1 MRKLWML
8 VTAIVFSSPLLA
20 QKDSAKKLDPV
31 IVTANKFE
39 QKQSTTG
46 KVVTVITKEQ
56 IEKSAGKTVA
66 QVLNEQAGIIING
79 AYNSPGTVQSVFMRG
94 ANVGRVQILMDG
106 IPVNDPSNVTN
117 DFDLNFF
124 SINDVERIEICKG
137 AQSTLYGSDAI
148 AGVINI
154 ITVKKDIS
162 KPFNLKATSSFG
174 NKSTTR
180 NNVQVFGKAGEF
192 TYTTRFAK
200 LTTNGFSAAYDSTG
214 KNNYDNDGYNGD
226 VINASVQYQV
236 SSAFALRTFIQNSQ
250 YKAGVDASVFKDKRD
265 YFIKNKNFFT
275 GAGFNYKHKVFS
287 ITGNYQYGE
296 LRRLYDDNAS
306 IPGATTFSLNDYN
319 GRTQFAEL
327 YGNVTLAKGLTLL
340 AGGDYRYSNMDNTY
354 KSDGPFGPYNSGFP
368 DTSMNLIS
376 AYASL
381 YYTYGNFTIEVGGR
395 YNDHSKYGTNYTY
408 TINPSLKIDD
418 HLRIFGSIATGFK
431 APSLYQLFAGVNPS
445 NPSLNAGPGNPDLK
459 AEKSINYELGLQQSY
474 TAFNHR
480 LVGFYRDIK
489 DGIDYQTNQ
498 SPKPSIYFNY
508 ANQIV
513 RGLEYEAN
521 VRPFKGFNLTANYT
535 WISPDDY
542 TQNRVT
548 TNDTLYDYV
557 LRRPNHSLNVTAG
570 YDILPGLYVSVSGKY
585 VSSRYDV
592 GGYKKN
598 DIKLSDYTIFN
609 AYAEYKMNDM
619 IKLFADVQ
627 NFTNKKFFDL
637 RGYTSI
643 PVLVQ
648 AGLTFNL

>member
-1 MRKLWML
+1 MKRSWML
-8 VTAIVFSSPLLA
+8 VTAILFSSSLLA
-20 QKDSAKKLDPV
+20 QDSVKTLDPV
-31 IVTANKFE
+31 VTTANKFE

-46 KVVTVITKEQ
+46 KVITVITKEQ

-66 QVLNEQAGIIING
+66 QVLNEQVGITING

-106 IPVNDPSNVTN
+106 IPVNDPSNITN

-154 ITVKKDIS
+154 ITVKRDIS

-180 NNVQVFGKAGEF
+180 NNVQFFGKAGKF

-214 KNNYDNDGYNGD
+214 TKNYDNDGYNGD
-226 VINASVQYQV
+226 VINVSVQYQAT
-236 SSAFALRTFIQNSQ
+236 SALAVKTFIQNSQ
-250 YKAGVDASVFKDKRD
+250 YKAGVDASVFTDKRD
-265 YFIKNKNFFT
+265 YFIKNKNLFT
-275 GAGFNYKHKVFS
+275 GAGFTYKHKIFS
-287 ITGNYQYGE
+287 ITGNYQYGQ

-306 IPGATTFSLNDYN
+306 IPAATAFILNDYN

-327 YGNVTLAKGLTLL
+327 YGNITIVKGLTLL
-340 AGGDYRYSNMDNTY
+340 AGGDYRYSNMSNTY
-354 KSDGPFGPYNSGFP
+354 KSDGPFGPYNSSFP

-408 TINPSLKIDD
+408 TINPSFKVDD
-418 HLRIFGSIATGFK
+418 HLRIFGSIASGFK
-431 APSLYQLFAGVNPS
+431 APSLYQLYAGQPSPFAS
-445 NPSLNAGPGNPDLK
+445 GNPDLK
-459 AEKSINYELGLQQSY
+459 AEKSLNYELGIQQSY
-474 TAFNHR
+474 TVFSHR

-489 DGIDYQTNQ
+489 DGIDYDNVNA
-498 SPKPSIYFNY
+498 KYFNY

-513 RGLEYEAN
+513 RGLEYEVN
-521 VRPFKGFNLTANYT
+521 VLPFKGFNLTANYT
-535 WISPDDY
+535 WINPDDY
-542 TQNRVT
+542 NQNRIT
-548 TNDTLYDYV
+548 AKDTLYDYV

-598 DIKLSDYTIFN
+598 DIKLSDYTIFS
-609 AYAEYKMNDM
+609 AYAEYKMSDM
-619 IKLFADVQ
+619 VKLFADVQ
-627 NFTNKKFFDL
+627 NFTNRKFFDL

-648 AGLTFNL
+648 GGITINL